1 MIEFIEKEGWF
12 DDSPFTGGC
21 MMYPTFMLK
30 DGKEYFMWNRRDPD
44 DSWKLKEREAQ
55 KAELLANGGRYFH
68 FNGFYADPFEML
80 SEMESR
86 GHTFTEPDKLLVT
99 CTGGTDERIAGFVDF
114 HGNRNEV
121 SAAFFYRIYDES
133 MAEKIREA
141 IAPIVERSRKCARW
155 R

>member
-21 MMYPTFMLK
+21 MMYPTFMVK

-44 DSWKLKEREAQ
+44 DSWKLKEREEQ

-68 FNGFYADPFEML
+68 FNGFYANPFDML
-80 SEMESR
+80 LEMESR
-86 GHTFTEPDKLLVT
+86 EHTFREPDDLFVD
-99 CTGGTDERIAGFVDF
+99 CSNGTFVDF

-121 SAAFFYRIYDES
+121 SAAFFYRIYDKS
-133 MAEKIREA
+133 VAEKLREA
-141 IAPIVERSRKCARW
+141 AAPIIERSRQRAR